1 MMPRVDMAC
10 ICCCHRWL
18 DKSELVH
25 YPVVYIMCFQY
36 CACKNWKK
44 PSFSA
49 DPSHR
54 SLPFLLQDW
63 LHGFLRLY
71 RYFWSHPFF
80 YCLVFGSILP
90 SVLWRCWLGGRKG
103 IRPVKTE
110 WWGAG
115 VVICLERSA
124 DLHMAQLMPLPLAV
138 SCCSKILIDF
148 TFVVPSHLGSPGQ
161 RAVKRV
167 YVCMCVCLYIKTLY
181 RCCCA
186 QKWQSHKH

>member
-1 MMPRVDMAC
+1 M
-10 ICCCHRWL
+10 
-18 DKSELVH
+18 LV
-25 YPVVYIMCFQY
+25 
-36 CACKNWKK
+36 KTEKK

-49 DPSHR
+49 DPSHHN
-54 SLPFLLQDW
+54 LPFLLQDW

-115 VVICLERSA
+115 MVICLERSA
-124 DLHMAQLMPLPLAV
+124 DLHMASWCHCHSLSLASVKSWLILPLWYR
-138 SCCSKILIDF
+138 L
-148 TFVVPSHLGSPGQ
+148 TWVVLDKGPLSGC
-161 RAVKRV
+161 VYVRV
-167 YVCMCVCLYIKTLY
+167 YVCTSRPCIVVAVPRSGSHANINVDTVSWWAYNDACCHRHSQYQTSCRDIKSDNTH
-181 RCCCA
+181 R
-186 QKWQSHKH
+186 